1 MHAARYYQQA
11 LIDDVM
17 SFWARGGRNCLGVLP
32 TGGGKTFVFSRI
44 ASLVGMAVC
53 AIAHRGEL
61 VTQISAALA
70 REGVRHRIVGPAAL
84 ARQCTAAHLDEL
96 KRDFVEPNARIVVA
110 GVDTLIKTSPSEA
123 WLQQIGLWIQDEAHH
138 VLQDNKWG
146 KAAKLFPNARG
157 LGVTATPIRADG
169 KGLGKH
175 ADGLFEE
182 MFVGPTMRELI
193 DQGYLTD
200 YKIYAPPNDL
210 DLSSVA
216 ISAGGD
222 FNHDQVAAARKKSRI
237 TGDVVQHYLRLARG
251 KRGVTFDTDV
261 ESATKTAQAFRDAG
275 VPAEVVHGG
284 TPAAIRADVLRRFAR
299 GEILQLVNVDLFGE
313 GFDLPAIEVVS
324 FARPTMSFALFCL
337 DPETEVLTPSGWL
350 RAGEALRST
359 EVIAYDLQTGKT
371 QAAPVTGSVCRPLM
385 PEEFMVALESPHLSV
400 CVSDQ
405 HDLIVRSTSATSKA
419 WQKQT
424 AAHVSARSGLMRV
437 PVAGRGDFAGSGLTR
452 SELHFLGWFLSDGNL
467 NKKTNG
473 ITISQSSRKPAHI
486 ESIRGSVEGCGFKYG
501 FGVYRRKGVPST
513 HADPVRFTVSY
524 GAPRGRDKHL
534 AGWSRLEK
542 WVDKSIP
549 ACYDSLTR
557 EELLTLLETWNLG
570 DGANET
576 RSMGHTPRTLRISC
590 GDNSRMADRLQ
601 ALCVQRGLRANI
613 HRWNEPGRSEWHNVH
628 IKDVEYSTIA
638 GRGVANGSVGG
649 KKPYERSRLERTE
662 HRPPFA
668 WCLTNPLGTLITR
681 RQGRVVVVG
690 NCQQFGRALRILDG
704 KAWAIIIDHV
714 GNTLRH
720 GLPDAA
726 RVWSLDRRERRGSS
740 RPNDVIPTRVCLNVA
755 CNGVYERVHAS
766 CPYCGHTPVPAGRS
780 SPELVDGDLT
790 ELDAETLR
798 RMRGEVQKLDGMPFY
813 PANASAEIRGAI
825 AKNHFIRQR
834 SRAVLREA
842 IATWAGWQRSLGRD
856 DQESY
861 RRFFFH
867 FGVDVLGAQALRSAD
882 AEALAARIQA
892 QLDKHQVVSHG

>member
-261 ESATKTAQAFRDAG
+261 ESATKTAQAFREAG

-324 FARPTMSFALFCL
+324 FARPTMSFALF
-337 DPETEVLTPSGWL
+337 
-350 RAGEALRST
+350 A
-359 EVIAYDLQTGKT
+359 
-371 QAAPVTGSVCRPLM
+371 
-385 PEEFMVALESPHLSV
+385 
-400 CVSDQ
+400 
-405 HDLIVRSTSATSKA
+405 
-419 WQKQT
+419 
-424 AAHVSARSGLMRV
+424 
-437 PVAGRGDFAGSGLTR
+437 
-452 SELHFLGWFLSDGNL
+452 
-467 NKKTNG
+467 
-473 ITISQSSRKPAHI
+473 
-486 ESIRGSVEGCGFKYG
+486 
-501 FGVYRRKGVPST
+501 
-513 HADPVRFTVSY
+513 
-524 GAPRGRDKHL
+524 
-534 AGWSRLEK
+534 
-542 WVDKSIP
+542 
-549 ACYDSLTR
+549 
-557 EELLTLLETWNLG
+557 
-570 DGANET
+570 
-576 RSMGHTPRTLRISC
+576 
-590 GDNSRMADRLQ
+590 
-601 ALCVQRGLRANI
+601 
-613 HRWNEPGRSEWHNVH
+613 
-628 IKDVEYSTIA
+628 
-638 GRGVANGSVGG
+638 
-649 KKPYERSRLERTE
+649 
-662 HRPPFA
+662 
-668 WCLTNPLGTLITR
+668 
-681 RQGRVVVVG
+681 
-690 NCQQFGRALRILDG
+690 QQFGRALRILAG
-704 KAWAIIIDHV
+704 KSWAIIIDHV

-740 RPNDVIPTRVCLNVA
+740 RPNDIIPTRVCLNVA
-755 CNGVYERVHAS
+755 CNGVYERVHPS

-780 SPELVDGDLT
+780 SPELVDGDLH

-834 SRAVLREA
+834 SQAVLRDT

-856 DQESY
+856 DPESY

-892 QLDKHQVVSHG
+892 QLGKHQVVSHG

>member
-261 ESATKTAQAFRDAG
+261 ESATKTAQAFREAG

-324 FARPTMSFALFCL
+324 FARPTMSFALF
-337 DPETEVLTPSGWL
+337 
-350 RAGEALRST
+350 A
-359 EVIAYDLQTGKT
+359 
-371 QAAPVTGSVCRPLM
+371 
-385 PEEFMVALESPHLSV
+385 
-400 CVSDQ
+400 
-405 HDLIVRSTSATSKA
+405 
-419 WQKQT
+419 
-424 AAHVSARSGLMRV
+424 
-437 PVAGRGDFAGSGLTR
+437 
-452 SELHFLGWFLSDGNL
+452 
-467 NKKTNG
+467 
-473 ITISQSSRKPAHI
+473 
-486 ESIRGSVEGCGFKYG
+486 
-501 FGVYRRKGVPST
+501 
-513 HADPVRFTVSY
+513 
-524 GAPRGRDKHL
+524 
-534 AGWSRLEK
+534 
-542 WVDKSIP
+542 
-549 ACYDSLTR
+549 
-557 EELLTLLETWNLG
+557 
-570 DGANET
+570 
-576 RSMGHTPRTLRISC
+576 
-590 GDNSRMADRLQ
+590 
-601 ALCVQRGLRANI
+601 
-613 HRWNEPGRSEWHNVH
+613 
-628 IKDVEYSTIA
+628 
-638 GRGVANGSVGG
+638 
-649 KKPYERSRLERTE
+649 
-662 HRPPFA
+662 
-668 WCLTNPLGTLITR
+668 
-681 RQGRVVVVG
+681 
-690 NCQQFGRALRILDG
+690 QQFGRALRILAG
-704 KAWAIIIDHV
+704 KSWAIIIDHV

-740 RPNDVIPTRVCLNVA
+740 RPNDIIPTRVCLNVA
-755 CNGVYERVHAS
+755 CNGVYERVHPS

-780 SPELVDGDLT
+780 SPELVDGDLH

>member
-261 ESATKTAQAFRDAG
+261 ESATKTSQAFRDAG

-324 FARPTMSFALFCL
+324 FARPTMSFALF
-337 DPETEVLTPSGWL
+337 
-350 RAGEALRST
+350 A
-359 EVIAYDLQTGKT
+359 
-371 QAAPVTGSVCRPLM
+371 
-385 PEEFMVALESPHLSV
+385 
-400 CVSDQ
+400 
-405 HDLIVRSTSATSKA
+405 
-419 WQKQT
+419 
-424 AAHVSARSGLMRV
+424 
-437 PVAGRGDFAGSGLTR
+437 
-452 SELHFLGWFLSDGNL
+452 
-467 NKKTNG
+467 
-473 ITISQSSRKPAHI
+473 
-486 ESIRGSVEGCGFKYG
+486 
-501 FGVYRRKGVPST
+501 
-513 HADPVRFTVSY
+513 
-524 GAPRGRDKHL
+524 
-534 AGWSRLEK
+534 
-542 WVDKSIP
+542 
-549 ACYDSLTR
+549 
-557 EELLTLLETWNLG
+557 
-570 DGANET
+570 
-576 RSMGHTPRTLRISC
+576 
-590 GDNSRMADRLQ
+590 
-601 ALCVQRGLRANI
+601 
-613 HRWNEPGRSEWHNVH
+613 
-628 IKDVEYSTIA
+628 
-638 GRGVANGSVGG
+638 
-649 KKPYERSRLERTE
+649 
-662 HRPPFA
+662 
-668 WCLTNPLGTLITR
+668 
-681 RQGRVVVVG
+681 
-690 NCQQFGRALRILDG
+690 QQFGRALRILAG
-704 KAWAIIIDHV
+704 KSWAIIIDHV

-726 RVWSLDRRERRGSS
+726 RVWSLDRRERRGSG

-834 SRAVLREA
+834 SQAVLREA

-892 QLDKHQVVSHG
+892 QLDKHQVIPHG

>member
-261 ESATKTAQAFRDAG
+261 ESATKTAQAFREAG

-324 FARPTMSFALFCL
+324 FARPTMSFALF
-337 DPETEVLTPSGWL
+337 
-350 RAGEALRST
+350 A
-359 EVIAYDLQTGKT
+359 
-371 QAAPVTGSVCRPLM
+371 
-385 PEEFMVALESPHLSV
+385 
-400 CVSDQ
+400 
-405 HDLIVRSTSATSKA
+405 
-419 WQKQT
+419 
-424 AAHVSARSGLMRV
+424 
-437 PVAGRGDFAGSGLTR
+437 
-452 SELHFLGWFLSDGNL
+452 
-467 NKKTNG
+467 
-473 ITISQSSRKPAHI
+473 
-486 ESIRGSVEGCGFKYG
+486 
-501 FGVYRRKGVPST
+501 
-513 HADPVRFTVSY
+513 
-524 GAPRGRDKHL
+524 
-534 AGWSRLEK
+534 
-542 WVDKSIP
+542 
-549 ACYDSLTR
+549 
-557 EELLTLLETWNLG
+557 
-570 DGANET
+570 
-576 RSMGHTPRTLRISC
+576 
-590 GDNSRMADRLQ
+590 
-601 ALCVQRGLRANI
+601 
-613 HRWNEPGRSEWHNVH
+613 
-628 IKDVEYSTIA
+628 
-638 GRGVANGSVGG
+638 
-649 KKPYERSRLERTE
+649 
-662 HRPPFA
+662 
-668 WCLTNPLGTLITR
+668 
-681 RQGRVVVVG
+681 
-690 NCQQFGRALRILDG
+690 QQFGRALRILAG
-704 KAWAIIIDHV
+704 KSWAIIIDHV

-740 RPNDVIPTRVCLNVA
+740 RPNDIIPTRVCLNVA
-755 CNGVYERVHAS
+755 CNGVYERVHPS

-834 SRAVLREA
+834 SRAVLRDT

-867 FGVDVLGAQALRSAD
+867 FDVDVLGAQALRSAD

>member
-261 ESATKTAQAFRDAG
+261 ESATKTAQAFREAG

-324 FARPTMSFALFCL
+324 FARPTMSFALF
-337 DPETEVLTPSGWL
+337 
-350 RAGEALRST
+350 A
-359 EVIAYDLQTGKT
+359 
-371 QAAPVTGSVCRPLM
+371 
-385 PEEFMVALESPHLSV
+385 
-400 CVSDQ
+400 
-405 HDLIVRSTSATSKA
+405 
-419 WQKQT
+419 
-424 AAHVSARSGLMRV
+424 
-437 PVAGRGDFAGSGLTR
+437 
-452 SELHFLGWFLSDGNL
+452 
-467 NKKTNG
+467 
-473 ITISQSSRKPAHI
+473 
-486 ESIRGSVEGCGFKYG
+486 
-501 FGVYRRKGVPST
+501 
-513 HADPVRFTVSY
+513 
-524 GAPRGRDKHL
+524 
-534 AGWSRLEK
+534 
-542 WVDKSIP
+542 
-549 ACYDSLTR
+549 
-557 EELLTLLETWNLG
+557 
-570 DGANET
+570 
-576 RSMGHTPRTLRISC
+576 
-590 GDNSRMADRLQ
+590 
-601 ALCVQRGLRANI
+601 
-613 HRWNEPGRSEWHNVH
+613 
-628 IKDVEYSTIA
+628 
-638 GRGVANGSVGG
+638 
-649 KKPYERSRLERTE
+649 
-662 HRPPFA
+662 
-668 WCLTNPLGTLITR
+668 
-681 RQGRVVVVG
+681 
-690 NCQQFGRALRILDG
+690 QQFGRALRILAG
-704 KAWAIIIDHV
+704 KSWAIIIDHV

-740 RPNDVIPTRVCLNVA
+740 RPNDIIPTRVCLNVA
-755 CNGVYERVHAS
+755 CNGVYERVHPS

-834 SRAVLREA
+834 SRAVLRDT

-861 RRFFFH
+861 RRSFFH
-867 FGVDVLGAQALRSAD
+867 FDVDVLGAQALRSAD

>member
-17 SFWARGGRNCLGVLP
+17 SFWQGGGRNCLGVLP

-44 ASLVGMAVC
+44 ASLVNQAVC

-61 VTQISAALA
+61 VAQISTALA
-70 REGVRHRIVGPAAL
+70 REGVRHRVVGPAAL
-84 ARQCTAAHLDEL
+84 ARRCTAAHLDEL
-96 KRDFVEPNARIVVA
+96 GRDFVQPNARIVVA
-110 GVDTLIKTSPSEA
+110 GVDTLIKTDPSEP

-261 ESATKTAQAFRDAG
+261 ESATKTAQAFREAG

-324 FARPTMSFALFCL
+324 FARPTMSFALF
-337 DPETEVLTPSGWL
+337 
-350 RAGEALRST
+350 A
-359 EVIAYDLQTGKT
+359 
-371 QAAPVTGSVCRPLM
+371 
-385 PEEFMVALESPHLSV
+385 
-400 CVSDQ
+400 
-405 HDLIVRSTSATSKA
+405 
-419 WQKQT
+419 
-424 AAHVSARSGLMRV
+424 
-437 PVAGRGDFAGSGLTR
+437 
-452 SELHFLGWFLSDGNL
+452 
-467 NKKTNG
+467 
-473 ITISQSSRKPAHI
+473 
-486 ESIRGSVEGCGFKYG
+486 
-501 FGVYRRKGVPST
+501 
-513 HADPVRFTVSY
+513 
-524 GAPRGRDKHL
+524 
-534 AGWSRLEK
+534 
-542 WVDKSIP
+542 
-549 ACYDSLTR
+549 
-557 EELLTLLETWNLG
+557 
-570 DGANET
+570 
-576 RSMGHTPRTLRISC
+576 
-590 GDNSRMADRLQ
+590 
-601 ALCVQRGLRANI
+601 
-613 HRWNEPGRSEWHNVH
+613 
-628 IKDVEYSTIA
+628 
-638 GRGVANGSVGG
+638 
-649 KKPYERSRLERTE
+649 
-662 HRPPFA
+662 
-668 WCLTNPLGTLITR
+668 
-681 RQGRVVVVG
+681 
-690 NCQQFGRALRILDG
+690 QQFGRALRILAG
-704 KAWAIIIDHV
+704 KSWAIIIDHV

-740 RPNDVIPTRVCLNVA
+740 RPNDIIPTRVCLNVA
-755 CNGVYERVHAS
+755 CNGVYERVHPS

-780 SPELVDGDLT
+780 SPELVDGDLH

-834 SRAVLREA
+834 SQAVLRDT

-856 DQESY
+856 DPESY

>member
-44 ASLVGMAVC
+44 ASLVGMAAC

-61 VTQISAALA
+61 VTQISTALA

-110 GVDTLIKTSPSEA
+110 GVDTLIKTSPNEA

-261 ESATKTAQAFRDAG
+261 ESATKTAAEFRAAG
-275 VPAEVVHGG
+275 VPAEVVSG
-284 TPAAIRADVLRRFAR
+284 TTPDALRADVLRRFKQ
-299 GEILQLVNVDLFGE
+299 GEVLQLVNVDLFGE

-324 FARPTMSFALFCL
+324 FARPTMSFALF
-337 DPETEVLTPSGWL
+337 
-350 RAGEALRST
+350 A
-359 EVIAYDLQTGKT
+359 
-371 QAAPVTGSVCRPLM
+371 
-385 PEEFMVALESPHLSV
+385 
-400 CVSDQ
+400 
-405 HDLIVRSTSATSKA
+405 
-419 WQKQT
+419 
-424 AAHVSARSGLMRV
+424 
-437 PVAGRGDFAGSGLTR
+437 
-452 SELHFLGWFLSDGNL
+452 
-467 NKKTNG
+467 
-473 ITISQSSRKPAHI
+473 
-486 ESIRGSVEGCGFKYG
+486 
-501 FGVYRRKGVPST
+501 
-513 HADPVRFTVSY
+513 
-524 GAPRGRDKHL
+524 
-534 AGWSRLEK
+534 
-542 WVDKSIP
+542 
-549 ACYDSLTR
+549 
-557 EELLTLLETWNLG
+557 
-570 DGANET
+570 
-576 RSMGHTPRTLRISC
+576 
-590 GDNSRMADRLQ
+590 
-601 ALCVQRGLRANI
+601 
-613 HRWNEPGRSEWHNVH
+613 
-628 IKDVEYSTIA
+628 
-638 GRGVANGSVGG
+638 
-649 KKPYERSRLERTE
+649 
-662 HRPPFA
+662 
-668 WCLTNPLGTLITR
+668 
-681 RQGRVVVVG
+681 
-690 NCQQFGRALRILDG
+690 QQFGRSLRRLDG

-726 RVWSLDRRERRGSS
+726 RVWSLDRRERRASS
-740 RPNDVIPTRVCLNVA
+740 RPTDVIPTRVCVNPV
-755 CNGVYERVHAS
+755 CNGVYERVYPS

-780 SPELVDGDLT
+780 SPELVDGDLH

-834 SRAVLREA
+834 SQAVLRET
-842 IATWAGWQRSLGRD
+842 IAAWAGWQRSLGRD

-892 QLDKHQVVSHG
+892 QLDKHQVIPHG

>member
-261 ESATKTAQAFRDAG
+261 ESATKTAQAFREAG

-324 FARPTMSFALFCL
+324 FARPTMSFALF
-337 DPETEVLTPSGWL
+337 
-350 RAGEALRST
+350 A
-359 EVIAYDLQTGKT
+359 
-371 QAAPVTGSVCRPLM
+371 
-385 PEEFMVALESPHLSV
+385 
-400 CVSDQ
+400 
-405 HDLIVRSTSATSKA
+405 
-419 WQKQT
+419 
-424 AAHVSARSGLMRV
+424 
-437 PVAGRGDFAGSGLTR
+437 
-452 SELHFLGWFLSDGNL
+452 
-467 NKKTNG
+467 
-473 ITISQSSRKPAHI
+473 
-486 ESIRGSVEGCGFKYG
+486 
-501 FGVYRRKGVPST
+501 
-513 HADPVRFTVSY
+513 
-524 GAPRGRDKHL
+524 
-534 AGWSRLEK
+534 
-542 WVDKSIP
+542 
-549 ACYDSLTR
+549 
-557 EELLTLLETWNLG
+557 
-570 DGANET
+570 
-576 RSMGHTPRTLRISC
+576 
-590 GDNSRMADRLQ
+590 
-601 ALCVQRGLRANI
+601 
-613 HRWNEPGRSEWHNVH
+613 
-628 IKDVEYSTIA
+628 
-638 GRGVANGSVGG
+638 
-649 KKPYERSRLERTE
+649 
-662 HRPPFA
+662 
-668 WCLTNPLGTLITR
+668 
-681 RQGRVVVVG
+681 
-690 NCQQFGRALRILDG
+690 QQFGRALRILDG

-740 RPNDVIPTRVCLNVA
+740 RPNDIIPTRVCLNVA
-755 CNGVYERVHAS
+755 CNGVYERVHPS

-842 IATWAGWQRSLGRD
+842 ISTWAGWQRSLGRD

>member
-1 MHAARYYQQA
+1 MVH
-11 LIDDVM
+11 
-17 SFWARGGRNCLGVLP
+17 NC
-32 TGGGKTFVFSRI
+32 
-44 ASLVGMAVC
+44 
-53 AIAHRGEL
+53 
-61 VTQISAALA
+61 
-70 REGVRHRIVGPAAL
+70 
-84 ARQCTAAHLDEL
+84 
-96 KRDFVEPNARIVVA
+96 
-110 GVDTLIKTSPSEA
+110 
-123 WLQQIGLWIQDEAHH
+123 HH

-261 ESATKTAQAFRDAG
+261 ESATKTAQAFREAG

-324 FARPTMSFALFCL
+324 FARPTMSFALF
-337 DPETEVLTPSGWL
+337 
-350 RAGEALRST
+350 A
-359 EVIAYDLQTGKT
+359 
-371 QAAPVTGSVCRPLM
+371 
-385 PEEFMVALESPHLSV
+385 
-400 CVSDQ
+400 
-405 HDLIVRSTSATSKA
+405 
-419 WQKQT
+419 
-424 AAHVSARSGLMRV
+424 
-437 PVAGRGDFAGSGLTR
+437 
-452 SELHFLGWFLSDGNL
+452 
-467 NKKTNG
+467 
-473 ITISQSSRKPAHI
+473 
-486 ESIRGSVEGCGFKYG
+486 
-501 FGVYRRKGVPST
+501 
-513 HADPVRFTVSY
+513 
-524 GAPRGRDKHL
+524 
-534 AGWSRLEK
+534 
-542 WVDKSIP
+542 
-549 ACYDSLTR
+549 
-557 EELLTLLETWNLG
+557 
-570 DGANET
+570 
-576 RSMGHTPRTLRISC
+576 
-590 GDNSRMADRLQ
+590 
-601 ALCVQRGLRANI
+601 
-613 HRWNEPGRSEWHNVH
+613 
-628 IKDVEYSTIA
+628 
-638 GRGVANGSVGG
+638 
-649 KKPYERSRLERTE
+649 
-662 HRPPFA
+662 
-668 WCLTNPLGTLITR
+668 
-681 RQGRVVVVG
+681 
-690 NCQQFGRALRILDG
+690 QQFGRALRKLDG

-726 RVWSLDRRERRGSS
+726 RVWSLDRRERRSSS
-740 RPNDVIPTRVCLNVA
+740 RPNDVIPTRVCLNVV

-780 SPELVDGDLT
+780 SPELVDGDLH

-834 SRAVLREA
+834 SQAVLRET

-892 QLDKHQVVSHG
+892 QLDKHQVVSRG

>member
-261 ESATKTAQAFRDAG
+261 DSATKTAQAFRDAG

-324 FARPTMSFALFCL
+324 FARPTMSFALF
-337 DPETEVLTPSGWL
+337 
-350 RAGEALRST
+350 A
-359 EVIAYDLQTGKT
+359 
-371 QAAPVTGSVCRPLM
+371 
-385 PEEFMVALESPHLSV
+385 
-400 CVSDQ
+400 
-405 HDLIVRSTSATSKA
+405 
-419 WQKQT
+419 
-424 AAHVSARSGLMRV
+424 
-437 PVAGRGDFAGSGLTR
+437 
-452 SELHFLGWFLSDGNL
+452 
-467 NKKTNG
+467 
-473 ITISQSSRKPAHI
+473 
-486 ESIRGSVEGCGFKYG
+486 
-501 FGVYRRKGVPST
+501 
-513 HADPVRFTVSY
+513 
-524 GAPRGRDKHL
+524 
-534 AGWSRLEK
+534 
-542 WVDKSIP
+542 
-549 ACYDSLTR
+549 
-557 EELLTLLETWNLG
+557 
-570 DGANET
+570 
-576 RSMGHTPRTLRISC
+576 
-590 GDNSRMADRLQ
+590 
-601 ALCVQRGLRANI
+601 
-613 HRWNEPGRSEWHNVH
+613 
-628 IKDVEYSTIA
+628 
-638 GRGVANGSVGG
+638 
-649 KKPYERSRLERTE
+649 
-662 HRPPFA
+662 
-668 WCLTNPLGTLITR
+668 
-681 RQGRVVVVG
+681 
-690 NCQQFGRALRILDG
+690 QQFGRALRILEG

-755 CNGVYERVHAS
+755 CNGVYERVHPS

-780 SPELVDGDLT
+780 SPELVDGDLH

-834 SRAVLREA
+834 SQAVLRDT

-856 DQESY
+856 DPESY

>member
-61 VTQISAALA
+61 VAQISTALA

-324 FARPTMSFALFCL
+324 FARPTMSFALF
-337 DPETEVLTPSGWL
+337 
-350 RAGEALRST
+350 A
-359 EVIAYDLQTGKT
+359 
-371 QAAPVTGSVCRPLM
+371 
-385 PEEFMVALESPHLSV
+385 
-400 CVSDQ
+400 
-405 HDLIVRSTSATSKA
+405 
-419 WQKQT
+419 
-424 AAHVSARSGLMRV
+424 
-437 PVAGRGDFAGSGLTR
+437 
-452 SELHFLGWFLSDGNL
+452 
-467 NKKTNG
+467 
-473 ITISQSSRKPAHI
+473 
-486 ESIRGSVEGCGFKYG
+486 
-501 FGVYRRKGVPST
+501 
-513 HADPVRFTVSY
+513 
-524 GAPRGRDKHL
+524 
-534 AGWSRLEK
+534 
-542 WVDKSIP
+542 
-549 ACYDSLTR
+549 
-557 EELLTLLETWNLG
+557 
-570 DGANET
+570 
-576 RSMGHTPRTLRISC
+576 
-590 GDNSRMADRLQ
+590 
-601 ALCVQRGLRANI
+601 
-613 HRWNEPGRSEWHNVH
+613 
-628 IKDVEYSTIA
+628 
-638 GRGVANGSVGG
+638 
-649 KKPYERSRLERTE
+649 
-662 HRPPFA
+662 
-668 WCLTNPLGTLITR
+668 
-681 RQGRVVVVG
+681 
-690 NCQQFGRALRILDG
+690 QQFGRALRILAG

-740 RPNDVIPTRVCLNVA
+740 RPNDVIPTRVCLNVS

-798 RMRGEVQKLDGMPFY
+798 RMRGDVQKLDGMPFY

-825 AKNHFIRQR
+825 SKNHFIRQR
-834 SRAVLREA
+834 SQAVLRET

-867 FGVDVLGAQALRSAD
+867 FGVDVLGAQALRSAE

-892 QLDKHQVVSHG
+892 QLDKHQVMSHG

>member
-261 ESATKTAQAFRDAG
+261 ESATKTAQAFREAG

-324 FARPTMSFALFCL
+324 FARPTMSFALF
-337 DPETEVLTPSGWL
+337 
-350 RAGEALRST
+350 A
-359 EVIAYDLQTGKT
+359 
-371 QAAPVTGSVCRPLM
+371 
-385 PEEFMVALESPHLSV
+385 
-400 CVSDQ
+400 
-405 HDLIVRSTSATSKA
+405 
-419 WQKQT
+419 
-424 AAHVSARSGLMRV
+424 
-437 PVAGRGDFAGSGLTR
+437 
-452 SELHFLGWFLSDGNL
+452 
-467 NKKTNG
+467 
-473 ITISQSSRKPAHI
+473 
-486 ESIRGSVEGCGFKYG
+486 
-501 FGVYRRKGVPST
+501 
-513 HADPVRFTVSY
+513 
-524 GAPRGRDKHL
+524 
-534 AGWSRLEK
+534 
-542 WVDKSIP
+542 
-549 ACYDSLTR
+549 
-557 EELLTLLETWNLG
+557 
-570 DGANET
+570 
-576 RSMGHTPRTLRISC
+576 
-590 GDNSRMADRLQ
+590 
-601 ALCVQRGLRANI
+601 
-613 HRWNEPGRSEWHNVH
+613 
-628 IKDVEYSTIA
+628 
-638 GRGVANGSVGG
+638 
-649 KKPYERSRLERTE
+649 
-662 HRPPFA
+662 
-668 WCLTNPLGTLITR
+668 
-681 RQGRVVVVG
+681 
-690 NCQQFGRALRILDG
+690 QQFGRALRILAG
-704 KAWAIIIDHV
+704 KSWAIIIDHV

-740 RPNDVIPTRVCLNVA
+740 RPNDIIPTRVCLNVA
-755 CNGVYERVHAS
+755 CNGVYERVHPS

-834 SRAVLREA
+834 SRAVLRDT